1 MKRAILLTALLAFS
15 TPAAAKPATIWA
27 DFEVHRAWLVAEV
40 EVLAITPGRQ
50 WGQWQD
56 YDIRVRV
63 TTRPDR
69 IFCGFELLGQD
80 VQLTATA
87 AGWRSCARQ
96 LGEWRNL
103 KQRPLVIVDDRR
115 QIRMAG
121 LHTGTAFRLR
131 GFYDFNAIWIRCR
144 DVTFG
149 TLSARRTRIDVK
161 ASRIGAIHLRKGQAF
176 WGKVARFVSKEASA
190 LDTVRVAAL
199 VAELGSDD
207 PVRRKSAHHALISGG
222 QLCVAQL
229 TAAEAKLQDPEARR
243 RLRRTLDA
251 LRPYRRASEV
261 ARRIPVKWHALVLRR
276 GMPALSG
283 TQLKHARA
291 FYETVTRNAPKNERT
306 PR

>member
-1 MKRAILLTALLAFS
+1 MKRAILLTALLALS
-15 TPAAAKPATIWA
+15 TPVAAKPATIWA
-27 DFEVHRAWLVAEV
+27 DFEVQRAWLVAEV

-50 WGQWQD
+50 RGQWQD

-69 IFCGFELLGQD
+69 IFCGFELLGQE

-87 AGWRSCARQ
+87 AGWRSCAQQ

-103 KQRPLVIVDDRR
+103 KQRPLVIVDNRR

-161 ASRIGAIHLRKGQAF
+161 AKRVGAIHRAKGQAF
-176 WGKVARFVSKEASA
+176 WGKVARFVSKEEPA
-190 LDTVRVAAL
+190 LDKARVAAL
-199 VAELGSDD
+199 ISELGSDD
-207 PVRRKSAHHALISGG
+207 QVRRKTAHRALIAGG

-229 TAAEAKLQDPEARR
+229 SAAEPKLQDPEARR
-243 RLRRTLDA
+243 RLRRTIDA
-251 LRPYRRASEV
+251 LRPYRRAAEA
-261 ARRIPVKWHALVLRR
+261 ARRIPVKWHALVLSH

-283 TQLKHARA
+283 APLEHARA
-291 FYETVTRNAPKNERT
+291 FYETIARKKERT